1 MKASRVIAVGLVA
14 AAAFWV
20 ASGHLF
26 PPEAEKSRAAIRPE
40 AAEAKLFRVAVAAA
54 EVVPHGRKLILSG
67 RTEADRR
74 VTVFARSGG
83 IVTELKVRRG
93 SRVEKDDIVAVL
105 SDEARDSQVVQA
117 QALVVQRKT
126 ELNAKRR
133 LIEIGAWPKLELVN
147 LEAQIRA
154 AEATLALAEAERD
167 RGVVRAPWTG
177 IVTDTMV
184 EVGQAAFSFA
194 GREIAQ
200 IIAFDPMLAIVEV
213 AERHLAGVRVGEDA
227 EIRLVTGHAA
237 TGRIRFVSN
246 SASQTTRTY
255 RIEVEVPNPAGAI
268 PDGITTE
275 VAIPMTPIMAVRV
288 PRSALTVSSGGDI
301 GVRMVADDD
310 KVGFIAVN
318 VVEDEQAQMWVSGI
332 PAGARV
338 IVQGQD
344 FVREGQR
351 VAVVPVMQP
360 QAGGP

>member
-1 MKASRVIAVGLVA
+1 MKASRITAVALVA
-14 AAAFWV
+14 AAVFWV

-26 PPEAEKSRAAIRPE
+26 PPEAEKSRAAVRPQ

-54 EVVPHGRKLILSG
+54 DIVPHGRRLVLSG
-67 RTEADRR
+67 RTEAERR

-93 SRVEKDDIVAVL
+93 SHVEKDDIIAVL

-126 ELNAKRR
+126 ELDAKRR

-147 LEAQIRA
+147 LEAQIRT
-154 AEATLALAEAERD
+154 AEAALASAEAERE

-177 IVTDTMV
+177 IVTDTLV
-184 EVGQAAFSFA
+184 EIGQAAFSFA

-200 IIAFDPMLAIVEV
+200 IIAFDPMLAVVEV
-213 AERHLAGVRVGEDA
+213 AERHLAGVKVGESA
-227 EIRLVTGHAA
+227 EVRLVTGHTA

-246 SASQTTRTY
+246 SASPATRTY
-255 RIEVEVPNPAGAI
+255 RIEVEVPNPDGTI
-268 PDGITTE
+268 PDGITAE
-275 VAIPMTPIMAVRV
+275 VAIPMTPVMAARV
-288 PRSALTVSSGGDI
+288 PRSGLTVSAGGDI
-301 GVRMVADDD
+301 GVRVVGDGDT
-310 KVGFIAVN
+310 VGFIPVG
-318 VVEDEQAQMWVSGI
+318 VVEDEQAHMWVSGI
-332 PAGARV
+332 PAGTRV

-351 VAVVPVMQP
+351 VAVVPAMQI